1 MFSRFF
7 RVEAYTSILFLL
19 WLSNVTVYGYTTFY
33 LSVYQLIDIWVV
45 TTVWLFW
52 IILLWTFVYKFL
64 WGYVFNYLEHSTIL
78 MLTVQNQVVS
88 FIRLKVQSSQDCPQP
103 AVNWG
108 FPCHKHFWTI
118 PHKLS
123 VPPVLES
130 NSLEHLIEL
139 RKML

>member
-1 MFSRFF
+1 MAFRVWLLSLSMFSRFF

-64 WGYVFNYLEHSTIL
+64 WGYVFNYLGYF
-78 MLTVQNQVVS
+78 LTVPLCNLWVLIFPHFCQPHYYHSHPSGCEVLFHCS
-88 FIRLKVQSSQDCPQP
+88 FD
-103 AVNWG
+103 VNL
-108 FPCHKHFWTI
+108 PITNDI
-118 PHKLS
+118 
-123 VPPVLES
+123 
-130 NSLEHLIEL
+130 
-139 RKML
+139 